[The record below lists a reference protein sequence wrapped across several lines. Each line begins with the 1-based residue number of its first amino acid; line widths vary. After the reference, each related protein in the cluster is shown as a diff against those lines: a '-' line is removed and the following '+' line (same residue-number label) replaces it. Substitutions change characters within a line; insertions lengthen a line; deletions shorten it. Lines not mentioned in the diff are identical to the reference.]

1 MFDEKNFDEEF
12 TNGEEGTGT
21 PETSE
26 NERVDGQASPAEAES
41 RETAPETSAEPSY
54 SVHGQDANRP
64 ATPEPQEQPS
74 APHVEPYPYAAET
87 AINSEGVASEP
98 GYPTGRDYE
107 PVRPA
112 VPQQPTQESPRPMF
126 SEPAPSFNA
135 QQSFSA
141 EQQAPMGGQ
150 YAPYG
155 QQPYSDGRYA
165 PQNRNTVY
173 EQPYYYA
180 VPNAPKPPKKK
191 RKVLRRLI
199 AALLVLTVLG
209 GAVGTFAILYDVHT
223 NDEGGITISRR
234 GSGNSESNDGE
245 EPDVSVFVS
254 PTPGNPQTTVSPNPA
269 GNGGPEMEINDSP
282 VSQVDYGDTGRALTE
297 QEIAAKCTQ
306 WTVGVIA
313 TSYYENNYFGYGGAA
328 TSTGTGIIMSSDGY
342 IITNCHVVEDATDLS
357 VRMLDNTEYP
367 ATLIGMDDR
376 SDLAVLKIDATGL
389 PSAEFGDSDALLVG
403 DPVIAI
409 GNPLGLDLMGTV
421 TDGIVSAINRDV
433 AVDERTMTLIQTNAA
448 INPGNSGGPLINQY
462 GQVIGINT
470 LKMQDYSTTIEG
482 LGFAIPTNTAK
493 AIVDELIEHGYVSG
507 YPAIGLRCDNVSQ
520 SMSERYSI
528 PIGVLVRYVHPESN
542 AYLAGLQVN
551 DVIVEAQ
558 GETVENYSDLSSIMD
573 RCHAGDEF
581 ELKVFHYDS
590 RAYETLHFALN
601 DENDLSDGSVIVG
614 D

>member
-1 MFDEKNFDEEF
+1 MFDERDFDEKF
-12 TNGEEGTGT
+12 TGGEERTEN

-26 NERVDGQASPAEAES
+26 NARTDESASPAENV
-41 RETAPETSAEPSY
+41 TSEA
-54 SVHGQDANRP
+54 ANAMPAQNVDRP
-64 ATPEPQEQPS
+64 AAGEPQEQT
-74 APHVEPYPYAAET
+74 PHVEPYPFAAET

-126 SEPAPSFNA
+126 NDPAPSFNA
-135 QQSFSA
+135 QQSFNTAA
-141 EQQAPMGGQ
+141 EQAPAGSGRQ

-155 QQPYSDGRYA
+155 EQPYSDGRYA
-165 PQNRNTVY
+165 PQNVNNGY

-180 VPNAPKPPKKK
+180 APPAQKPPKKK
-191 RKVLRRLI
+191 HKALRRLI
-199 AALLVLTVLG
+199 AALLVLTVIG
-209 GAVGTFAILYDVHT
+209 GAVGTFAILYDVHP
-223 NDEGGITISRR
+223 NDDGGITISRR
-234 GSGNSESNDGE
+234 GSGNAEKNDGDS
-245 EPDVSVFVS
+245 DVSVFAS
-254 PTPGNPQTTVSPNPA
+254 PVPGGSQAVVSPNPA
-269 GNGGPEMEINDSP
+269 GNGGPEMQINDSP
-282 VSQVDYGDTGRALTE
+282 VSQVDYGDTGKALTN

-342 IITNCHVVEDATDLS
+342 IITNCHVVDGATDLS
-357 VRMLDNTEYP
+357 VRMLNGTEYA

-389 PSAEFGDSDALLVG
+389 PAAEFGDSDALLVG

-409 GNPLGLDLMGTV
+409 GNPLGLELMGTV

-448 INPGNSGGPLINQY
+448 INAGNSGGPLINQY

-470 LKMQDYSTTIEG
+470 LKMQDYSTTVEG

-520 SMSERYSI
+520 SMSARYSI
-528 PIGVLVRYVHPESN
+528 PIGVLVRYVHPDSN
-542 AYLAGLQVN
+542 AYRAGLQVN

-558 GETVENYSDLSSIMD
+558 GEKVENYSDLSTIMD
-573 RCHAGDEF
+573 RYHAGDSF

-590 RAYETLHFALN
+590 RAYETLHFVLN
-601 DENDLSDGSVIVG
+601 DENDLSDGSVIAG

>member
-1 MFDEKNFDEEF
+1 MFDEKNFSEEF
-12 TNGEEGTGT
+12 TSGEERKEN
-21 PETSE
+21 PEISE
-26 NERVDGQASPAEAES
+26 NARTDESVSPAENVTGES
-41 RETAPETSAEPSY
+41 ARTADAAPA
-54 SVHGQDANRP
+54 QDANRP
-64 ATPEPQEQPS
+64 AAVESQEQ
-74 APHVEPYPYAAET
+74 APHVEPYPFAAET

-107 PVRPA
+107 PVRPS

-126 SEPAPSFNA
+126 NDPAPSFNA
-135 QQSFSA
+135 QQSFNA
-141 EQQAPMGGQ
+141 ADQARAGDGRQ

-155 QQPYSDGRYA
+155 EQPYSDGRYA
-165 PQNRNTVY
+165 PQNVNAGY

-180 VPNAPKPPKKK
+180 APPAQKPPKKK
-191 RKVLRRLI
+191 HKALRRLI
-199 AALLVLTVLG
+199 AALLVLTVIG
-209 GAVGTFAILYDVHT
+209 GAVGTVAILYDVHP
-223 NDEGGITISRR
+223 NDDGGITISRR
-234 GSGNSESNDGE
+234 GSESAEKNDGDS
-245 EPDVSVFVS
+245 DVSVFAS
-254 PTPGNPQTTVSPNPA
+254 PAPSGSQTTVSPNPA
-269 GNGGPEMEINDSP
+269 GNGGPEMQINDSP
-282 VSQVDYGDTGRALTE
+282 VTQVDYGDTGKALTN
-297 QEIAAKCTQ
+297 QEIAAKCTP

-342 IITNCHVVEDATDLS
+342 IITNCHVVDGATDLS
-357 VRMLDNTEYP
+357 VRMLDGTEYA
-367 ATLIGMDDR
+367 ATLIGLDER

-389 PSAEFGDSDALLVG
+389 PAAEFGDSDALLVG

-409 GNPLGLDLMGTV
+409 GNPLGLELMGTV

-448 INPGNSGGPLINQY
+448 INAGNSGGPLINQY

-470 LKMQDYSTTIEG
+470 LKMQDYSTTVEG

-520 SMSERYSI
+520 SMSARYSI
-528 PIGVLVRYVHPESN
+528 PIGVLVRYVHPDSN
-542 AYLAGLQVN
+542 AYRAGLQVN

-558 GETVENYSDLSSIMD
+558 GETVENYSDLSAIMD
-573 RCHAGDEF
+573 RYHAGDSF

-590 RAYETLHFALN
+590 RAYETLHFVLN
-601 DENDLSDGSVIVG
+601 DENDLSDGSVIAG